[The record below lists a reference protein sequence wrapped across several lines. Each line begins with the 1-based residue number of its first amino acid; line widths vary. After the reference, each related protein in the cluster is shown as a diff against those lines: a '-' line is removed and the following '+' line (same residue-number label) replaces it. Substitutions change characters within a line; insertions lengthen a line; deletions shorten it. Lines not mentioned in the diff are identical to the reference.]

1 MRRFNT
7 LIFALSLVL
16 IHTIS
21 LAAEDTN
28 DFVLGSGDLVHIL
41 VFQSPELSLDIKL
54 PDSGNINYPLIGA
67 INIAGLTVAAA
78 ETKIA
83 KALQAGGYFK
93 NPQVNIVVVTPGDDI
108 SVLGQVLK
116 PGRYALDKPKM
127 RLTDVIAT
135 AGGIVSTGS
144 DSVIIKGTRD
154 NKSYRKE
161 IDIAALFIQKDSDI
175 NEYVV
180 PGDEIYVHRAPMF
193 YIYGEAQRPGSYRVE
208 RNMTVIQALA
218 QGGGLTAK
226 GTQRSIKLYRT
237 TEAGDLQKLKPSM
250 TDKIQT
256 DDVLFIEE
264 SLF

>member
-1 MRRFNT
+1 LLNHGV
-7 LIFALSLVL
+7 IFG
-16 IHTIS
+16 
-21 LAAEDTN
+21 AEDTN
-28 DFVLGSGDLVHIL
+28 DFVLGAGDVVHIM
-41 VFQSPELSLDIKL
+41 VFQSPELTLDIKL
-54 PDSGNINYPLIGA
+54 PESGNINYPLIGST
-67 INIAGLTVAAA
+67 NIIGLTVAAA

-83 KALQAGGYFK
+83 KALEVGGYFK
-93 NPQVNIVVVTPGDDI
+93 KPQVNIVILTPGNNI

-116 PGRYALDKPKM
+116 PGRYALDKPQM
-127 RLTDVIAT
+127 RVADVLAT
-135 AGGIVSTGS
+135 AGGIIPTGS
-144 DSVIIKGTRD
+144 DTLIIKGMRD
-154 NKSYRKE
+154 KKPYRKE

-180 PGDEIYVHRAPMF
+180 AGDEIYVHRAPMF

-218 QGGGLTAK
+218 QGGGLTPK

-237 TEAGDLQKLKPSM
+237 TESGELQKLKPSM